1 MTSDSYLRVVLGI
14 IASALVYLCVVLTP
28 LTTLHADARQ
38 VAGARTPGEPTGP
51 AEVVIVGWRT
61 SEARPWPVQVVGK
74 VEVGGDVT
82 VTGRVE
88 THQAPRAFDRVV
100 LAGWE
105 PEGPPAAGTYALWNE
120 PGRGLPVVAPT
131 PQRR

>member
-14 IASALVYLCVVLTP
+14 IASALLYLCVVLTP
-28 LTTLHADARQ
+28 LTTLHAGARQ
-38 VAGARTPGEPTGP
+38 VVGARTPGEPTGP
-51 AEVVIVGWRT
+51 AEVVVVGWRSG
-61 SEARPWPVQVVGK
+61 SEPLLVQVVNK
-74 VEVGGDVT
+74 VAVGGDVT

-88 THQAPRAFDRVV
+88 THQAPRVFDRVV

-105 PEGPPAAGTYALWNE
+105 PDGPKAADAYTYWNE
-120 PGRGLPVVAPT
+120 PGRGLPVVTAA